1 MPAEFSS
8 LTAAEQQALMDASM
22 SGQKSLKG
30 WVDLMR
36 QRFLEFL
43 LLPKVLN
50 PCDSPKK
57 AGPSEIK
64 KTGTIFWVSMR
75 KNLVYSVPNSRFR
88 SGFKDHQEKP
98 QGEIFPCFPNSVVKP
113 RNLLLW
119 KIYESNDSVVCTLTG
134 VRVAGKLEV
143 KLQWFSLLF
152 FPEKR
157 PKIWAF
163 NPKQVFDSQL
173 STHDLGNSRGWNR
186 SDMTDIKHAG
196 FE

>member
-1 MPAEFSS
+1 MSFSWHPRRSGEMPAEFSS

-30 WVDLMR
+30 RLHVMR

-57 AGPSEIK
+57 AGPFEIK

-113 RNLLLW
+113 ETCCCGKSTNQTTLW
-119 KIYESNDSVVCTLTG
+119 FV
-134 VRVAGKLEV
+134 
-143 KLQWFSLLF
+143 
-152 FPEKR
+152 P
-157 PKIWAF
+157 
-163 NPKQVFDSQL
+163 
-173 STHDLGNSRGWNR
+173 
-186 SDMTDIKHAG
+186 
-196 FE
+196 